1 MIFELLMYKKCHVCV
16 YTYNKMIV
24 VQLLSKMFFHIFN
37 IFRDIFEEIKI
48 NHPIHMNVCSVYI
61 RYVKLS
67 V

>member
-1 MIFELLMYKKCHVCV
+1 
-16 YTYNKMIV
+16 MIV